1 MSKTSAAP
9 GASAPGIAG
18 APRTSRVLPVMTLAA
33 GLSVAGNYFAQP
45 LLGLL
50 RTELHMTTT
59 TAGMVVAVSQIGYA
73 LGLAFLVPLGDRYP
87 RRDLAASLLAATGVL
102 LLLAGVAP
110 NGLLLLAATG
120 LVAVTSVGAQ
130 VLVPFAAELSAPD
143 SRARNVGTVMAGVL
157 AGGLIGRA
165 FSGALADVAGW
176 RSVYWVTAVLLLATA
191 FAVRRVL
198 PESRGNRTDETRP
211 GGLLRSTAALLVEVP
226 ALRRPVAVASLAM
239 AGYTVHLVTITLLLV
254 EEPYDWSTSTIGAV
268 GLVGAV
274 GPLFMPLA
282 GRYVDRGHP
291 RAVLLAGL
299 LLSGLAWLVMLP
311 ARNGE
316 VGWLII
322 GMIMINLG
330 QTAMLNASQ
339 NTCYEVRPEARS
351 RINAVFMTLFFA
363 GGALGGALAPPV
375 WSAYGWNGVCALAGA
390 IAAVGL
396 IAAAR
401 PYRF

>member
-9 GASAPGIAG
+9 GASAPGNAG

-110 NGLLLLAATG
+110 NGPLLLAATG

-211 GGLLRSTAALLVEVP
+211 GSLLRSTAALLVEVP

>member
-9 GASAPGIAG
+9 GASAPGNAG

-110 NGLLLLAATG
+110 NGPLLLAATG

-211 GGLLRSTAALLVEVP
+211 GSLLRSTAALLVEVP

-401 PYRF
+401 PYRS

>member
-9 GASAPGIAG
+9 GASAPGNAG

-110 NGLLLLAATG
+110 NGPLLLAATG

-211 GGLLRSTAALLVEVP
+211 GSLLRSTAALLVEVP

-401 PYRF
+401 PYRA

>member
-9 GASAPGIAG
+9 GASAPGNAG

-110 NGLLLLAATG
+110 NGPLLLAATG

-198 PESRGNRTDETRP
+198 PESRGDRTDETRP
-211 GGLLRSTAALLVEVP
+211 GSLLRSTAALLVEVP
-226 ALRRPVAVASLAM
+226 ALRRPVAVASLVM

-274 GPLFMPLA
+274 GPLCMPLA
-282 GRYVDRGHP
+282 GRYVDRVHP

-339 NTCYEVRPEARS
+339 NTCYEMRPEARS
-351 RINAVFMTLFFA
+351 RINAVFMTLFFT
-363 GGALGGALAPPV
+363 GGALGGALAPTV

-401 PYRF
+401 PYRA

>member
-9 GASAPGIAG
+9 GASAPGNAG

-87 RRDLAASLLAATGVL
+87 RRDLAASLLAGTGVL

-110 NGLLLLAATG
+110 NGPLLLAATG

-211 GGLLRSTAALLVEVP
+211 GSLLRSTAALLVEVP